1 MDFSAVL
8 TSTDQARVQMQVDA
22 VNASLGPG
30 SVAKSVLDKN
40 DFLKILITQLSHQD
54 PTEPMEDKEFVAQ
67 MAQFSALEQMTN
79 MSQEFAQLTS
89 ILTSGQAVSLLGKT
103 VDIVDGDKVVTG
115 VVEEI
120 SGKDFPQLK
129 VGGKYYDYS
138 HVQTIKE

>member
-8 TSTDQARVQMQVDA
+8 TSTDQAKLQMQVDA
-22 VNASLGPG
+22 INSSLGQG
-30 SVAKSVLDKN
+30 SASKSVLDKN

-79 MSQEFAQLTS
+79 MSQEFSKLTA
-89 ILTSGQAVSLLGKT
+89 LLASGQAVSLLGKT
-103 VDIVDGDKVVTG
+103 VEIVDGDRLVTG
-115 VVEEI
+115 VVEEVT
-120 SGKDFPQLK
+120 GKEFPQVL
-129 VGGKYYDYS
+129 VGGRYYDYS

>member
-1 MDFSAVL
+1 MDFSSVL
-8 TSTDQARVQMQVDA
+8 TSTDQAKVQVQVNA
-22 VNASLGPG
+22 VNASLGKG
-30 SVAKSVLDKN
+30 SAASSVLDKN

-79 MSQEFAQLTS
+79 MSREFSQLAS
-89 ILTSGQAVSLLGKT
+89 ILTSGQAVSLLGRT
-103 VDIVDGDKVVTG
+103 VDIIDGDKVVTG

-120 SGKDFPQLK
+120 SGKDFPQLL

-138 HVQTIKE
+138 QVQNIKE